1 MKKFFVILMV
11 ALTGVFLAS
20 CEYDDE
26 PLWTELEQLKDR
38 VKTLEE
44 VVERGPKPRMI
55 LDLGHY

>member
-11 ALTGVFLAS
+11 ALVGVSLTS

-26 PLWTELEQLKDR
+26 PLWDELEQLKDR

-44 VVERGPKPRMI
+44 VVV
-55 LDLGHY
+55 Y